1 MSKLTSF
8 NVQIP
13 NRISVSFDNKT
24 EKFVISTR
32 EDGSLKIEKNRKV
45 LKNTH
50 NMQEVLNC
58 IAEMIG
64 CKPSKKPDFREKDF
78 VRVPLENGFYERS
91 MVCAEPI
98 LNYSGE
104 WVVPCHLY
112 SKGTQYIP
120 AKDLKLIR
128 RVK

>member
-8 NVQIP
+8 KYQIP

-64 CKPSKKPDFREKDF
+64 CKPSKKPDFREKDILCVCRLKTAF
-78 VRVPLENGFYERS
+78 MSGLWCVPSQF
-91 MVCAEPI
+91 
-98 LNYSGE
+98 
-104 WVVPCHLY
+104 
-112 SKGTQYIP
+112 
-120 AKDLKLIR
+120 
-128 RVK
+128 